1 MKKLVLMFTVLTASV
16 TASACTVQ
24 TTKVTA
30 PDGEPAL
37 AMRCRTMANCYK
49 AAGEQCSKGYN
60 VIQQN
65 TADIRGRG
73 AMLFRCKE

>member
-1 MKKLVLMFTVLTASV
+1 MKKTVLMFAVL

-24 TTKVTA
+24 TINVTA

-37 AMRCRTMANCYK
+37 AMRCRTMADCYK

-60 VIQQN
+60 LIQQN
-65 TADIRGRG
+65 VSDIRGRG
-73 AMLFRCKE
+73 AMLIRCKE